1 MIKIITTDSQ
11 VLQPERIADSV
22 TWRYGIIFIKV
33 YRFGERREERRE
45 KKLSWG
51 LGRRGEEI

>member
-33 YRFGERREERRE
+33 YRFGERRQERRE
-45 KKLSWG
+45 KLSWG
-51 LGRRGEEI
+51 LGRGGEEI

>member
-45 KKLSWG
+45 KLSWG
-51 LGRRGEEI
+51 LGRGGEEI